1 NLNPNPMDPGNWRA
15 SSIIGGS
22 PGTDDPSSTIPTVL
36 INEALTHTDL
46 PELDSIE
53 LFNPNGTNVDVGNW
67 YLTDHRTVPQKVR
80 IPGPK
85 IINANNYL
93 VLTEN
98 DWNPPGS
105 SNTFRL
111 DSHGEEIYLY
121 SADTN
126 GNLTGFSDGFA
137 FGAARNGVSFGRY
150 VISTGE
156 PQYP

>member
-1 NLNPNPMDPGNWRA
+1 SHATGATIFSVTYGTRPPWPSTADGTGFSVVPVNPNLNPNPADPSNWRA

-22 PGTDDPSSTIPTVL
+22 PGMDDPSSTIATIL

-53 LFNPNGTNVDVGNW
+53 LFNPNATNVDLGNW
-67 YLTDHRTVPQKVR
+67 YLTDQRTVPQKFR

-85 IINANNYL
+85 MISANGYL

-105 SNTFRL
+105 SNSFRL
-111 DSHGEEIYLY
+111 DSHGEEVYLY
-121 SADTN
+121 
-126 GNLTGFSDGFA
+126 
-137 FGAARNGVSFGRY
+137 
-150 VISTGE
+150 
-156 PQYP
+156 